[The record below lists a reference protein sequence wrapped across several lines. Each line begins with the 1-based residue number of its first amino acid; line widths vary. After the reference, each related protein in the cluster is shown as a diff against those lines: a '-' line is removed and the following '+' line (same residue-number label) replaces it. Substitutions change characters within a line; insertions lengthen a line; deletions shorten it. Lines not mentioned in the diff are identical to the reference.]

1 MGKNCCCSISSPNCD
16 DKFDD
21 LDAGSKSL
29 SDALRVSFS
38 ILKIIMVVLVVL
50 YFASGIYTVEQNE
63 RAIVLWFGKAVTQA
77 DGGKLIGPGL
87 HWTLP
92 YPVAEIVKIPAI
104 STKKIS
110 LDDFWY
116 YQTEKEKLTGKL
128 GRPNRTL
135 NPIKDGYCLTR
146 GEEGE
151 GVAQNDYNIVHC
163 KWDIDYNISLDP
175 YAFFKNVYI
184 GNPKPGELYS
194 KVVDREIKPFL
205 AAVAQDAIVTT
216 MAKFTIDE
224 VIISDKAR
232 LISETKKLLQ
242 SKLDDMDSG
251 ILVENMQIQATW
263 PRQVDDAFQQSIIAS
278 QQKETMITD
287 ARGYRDKVLNEVQ
300 GPAQQ
305 LIADAKAYRTEV
317 AESAKASA
325 NYLASILPE
334 FRLHPKLVVQKIY
347 QDAIEEVLDN
357 AQEKIIVQPASQ
369 GKKREFRVLINRDP
383 AARKQQKKQ
392 ENK

>member
-1 MGKNCCCSISSPNCD
+1 MGKNCCCSITSPDCD

-21 LDAGSKSL
+21 LDSGSKSL

-38 ILKIIMVVLVVL
+38 ILKIIMLVLVVL

-63 RAIVLWFGKAVTQA
+63 RALVLWFGKAVTQA

-110 LDDFWY
+110 IGDFWY
-116 YQTEKEKLTGKL
+116 YQTEKEKLTGKPSRA
-128 GRPNRTL
+128 GTTL

-146 GEEGE
+146 GEKGE
-151 GVAQNDYNIVHC
+151 GIAQNDYNIVHC

-175 YAFFKNVYI
+175 YAFFKNIYV
-184 GNPKPGELYS
+184 GDPKPGELYS
-194 KVVDREIKPFL
+194 KVIDRGVKPFL
-205 AAVAQDAIVTT
+205 SAVAQDAIVTT
-216 MAKFTIDE
+216 MANFTIDE

-232 LISETKKLLQ
+232 LISDTKKLLQ

-251 ILVENMQIQATW
+251 ILVENIQLKATW

-287 ARGYRDKVLNEVQ
+287 ARGYRDRVLNEVQ

-305 LIADAKAYRTEV
+305 LIANAKAYRTRV

-325 NYLASILPE
+325 DYLSSILPE
-334 FRLHPKLVVQKIY
+334 FREHPKLVVQKIY
-347 QDAIEEVLDN
+347 QDALEEVLDN

-383 AARKQQKKQ
+383 AARKKP
-392 ENK
+392 ENKDKR